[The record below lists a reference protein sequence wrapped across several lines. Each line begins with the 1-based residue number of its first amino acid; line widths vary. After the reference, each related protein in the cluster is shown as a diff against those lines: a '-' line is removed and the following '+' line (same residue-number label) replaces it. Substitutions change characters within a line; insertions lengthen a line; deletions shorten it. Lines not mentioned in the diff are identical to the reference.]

1 MIGAACN
8 SRIPLANLHAGL
20 NFVHAIIAAF
30 ILFKF
35 EILLK
40 FIVNVVQHELKLTE
54 KKVL

>member
-8 SRIPLANLHAGL
+8 SGIPLANLHAVL

-40 FIVNVVQHELKLTE
+40 LIVNLVQNVLKLTE